1 MAQAK
6 KGDSVNV
13 HYTGTLDDGTVFDS
27 SRDRDPLSL
36 TIGEGK
42 VIPGL
47 EEAIIGM
54 SPGESTT
61 ANIPA
66 NQAYGPRHDDLV
78 AELPAKDFHNGE
90 PPEIGECYRIPNSG
104 NGDGEMIVT
113 VTKIADSK
121 VTIDANHPLAGQNLN
136 FEIELISIG

>member
-6 KGDSVNV
+6 KGDSVSV

-36 TIGEGK
+36 KIGEGK
-42 VIPGL
+42 VIPGF
-47 EEAIIGM
+47 EEAVIGM

-61 ANIPA
+61 ANIPV
-66 NQAYGPRHDDLV
+66 NQAYGPHHEDLV
-78 AELPAKDFHNGE
+78 VELPAKDFHNGE
-90 PPEIGECYRIPNSG
+90 PPEIGECYRIPNNSE
-104 NGDGEMIVT
+104 GEMIVT
-113 VTKIADSK
+113 VTKVADSK
-121 VTIDANHPLAGQNLN
+121 VTIDANHPLAGQNLS